1 MTKSNESPGVA
12 PGLVVED
19 AFLSRKHSD
28 DAKPGH
34 KNQAFCICG
43 IDPGLSGGVAFFF
56 PAAPDRI
63 IAEDMPVVAGE
74 LDCATLA
81 ARIRQMRPD
90 VAIVERVAS
99 MPGQGVS
106 STFKF
111 GRAFGSILGVLAALE
126 IRTVLVAPAVWK
138 KHFRLDSDK
147 EKGRA
152 LALRTFAKTP
162 EHFSRKRTTTERK
175 ARCWLSTARRSISP
189 PAFEG
194 ERCHDVRSPTVPGV
208 WLRVSAPR

>member
-1 MTKSNESPGVA
+1 MASQNETGPLGARLVDGV
-12 PGLVVED
+12 
-19 AFLSRKHSD
+19 FLAGKPID

-34 KNQAFCICG
+34 KNQVFCICG

-56 PAAPDRI
+56 PAAPDRVL
-63 IAEDMPVVAGE
+63 AEDIPVVAGE

-81 ARIRQMRPD
+81 RRIIQMRPD
-90 VAIVERVAS
+90 VAIVERVSA

-138 KHFRLDSDK
+138 KHFRIDADK
-147 EKGRA
+147 EKSRA

-162 EHFSRKRTTTERK
+162 EHFARKRDHNRAEAALLTLYGAT
-175 ARCWLSTARRSISP
+175 ISLP
-189 PAFEG
+189 NQGGSMP
-194 ERCHDVRSPTVPGV
+194 
-208 WLRVSAPR
+208 